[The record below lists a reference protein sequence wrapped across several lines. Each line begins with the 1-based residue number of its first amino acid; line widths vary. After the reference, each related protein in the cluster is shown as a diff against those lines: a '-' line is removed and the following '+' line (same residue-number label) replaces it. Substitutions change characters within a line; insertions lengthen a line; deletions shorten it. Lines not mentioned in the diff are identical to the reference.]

1 MTYKK
6 EKISEFKGKVLTVLK
21 KEAYGLYLCECEV
34 NGKKVKLKVHVALPD
49 STPQKIR
56 IAWLTRCD
64 QLADSTYELFGGF
77 DADFEDQ

>member
-21 KEAYGLYLCECEV
+21 KEAYGLYVCECEV
-34 NGKKVKLKVHVALPD
+34 EGKKIKLKVHVVLPNP
-49 STPQKIR
+49 TPKKIR

-77 DADFEDQ
+77 DADFED

>member
-1 MTYKK
+1 MSDKSEIIYKL
-6 EKISEFKGKVLTVLK
+6 EGKVLSVLK
-21 KEAYGLYLCECEV
+21 KEAYGLYICECEV

-77 DADFEDQ
+77 DADFEA